1 MDRSGQRPGGRG
13 QISDSLARLG
23 NRYVVDMSM
32 LFFFFWVL
40 FWTIA
45 KNRGERGERR

>member
-1 MDRSGQRPGGRG
+1 MEEDRF
-13 QISDSLARLG
+13 QISLQGWVIDI
-23 NRYVVDMSM
+23 YVVDMST
-32 LFFFFWVL
+32 LFFFLVL